1 IHVQEHPEPTP
12 FPSNDPI
19 QPYSDHFEC
28 TGSGMKSRMHNKV
41 QGRIENGTLFPNIS
55 FAISKAME
63 NLTRKTFQ
71 DLKQEIELLF
81 GFIRDDVDMALATSA
96 ARLYADSDEDED
108 DDDDHHD
115 EAERMVAN
123 ALREGFKEKLSGM

>member
-1 IHVQEHPEPTP
+1 
-12 FPSNDPI
+12 
-19 QPYSDHFEC
+19 
-28 TGSGMKSRMHNKV
+28 MKSRMHNKV

-108 DDDDHHD
+108 DDDDDHD
-115 EAERMVAN
+115 EAERMAAN
-123 ALREGFKEKLSGM
+123 ALREGFKEKLSGMKERYDDVVWSIAGY